1 MFCNFCFCVLLQMED
16 LDLPEIKRKKI
27 QEKKVEDKKEFKD
40 LFQSDSES
48 DDEDGGFK
56 IKRKLMMST
65 FHSHVILFCKGG
77 KTSGYDVLSVLA
89 SRGLCF
95 VTAWSPTKSRVKR

>member
-1 MFCNFCFCVLLQMED
+1 MFSLCCLCSVKMED

-27 QEKKVEDKKEFKD
+27 QEKKAEDKKEFKD

-48 DDEDGGFK
+48 DEDDGGLK
-56 IKRKLMMST
+56 IKGKLT
-65 FHSHVILFCKGG
+65 LAHTHSHVEIGLLRS
-77 KTSGYDVLSVLA
+77 SGNYDGSA

-95 VTAWSPTKSRVKR
+95 VKAWCSAVQS